1 MFIYIS
7 KLTIDLY
14 TYLTLYMYYY
24 KLKYSSIISSTK
36 HLYIAQIILDYT
48 FWLLYDKKTKYEY
61 FIHDNKLSRI

>member
-7 KLTIDLY
+7 KLTIDFY

-36 HLYIAQIILDYT
+36 NLYIAQIILDDT
-48 FWLLYDKKTKYEY
+48 FWLLYDKKTKIWIFY
-61 FIHDNKLSRI
+61 SW